1 MNTACKKEICE
12 MYDEI
17 KKKGAI
23 LLGHMYFIVKGT
35 LGDAWTEVCAI
46 VLPIHHEISRLP
58 SIIINP

>member
-1 MNTACKKEICE
+1 

-23 LLGHMYFIVKGT
+23 LLGHIYFIVKGT